1 MIDYDSDDVVDG
13 DHPAHED
20 PSDTPTQRDGFYQRE
35 NRRLRNSAPFR
46 LGVLLTNAVQRP
58 WRIFLLPFT
67 VPYLVFCI
75 GMERIGKRPI
85 PYGDGE
91 DEEARQPRK
100 DSIVLFPTNG
110 VGFGHFTRMY
120 ALAKRWKKRFP
131 SSEVVFFTTMPTLH
145 LLYNDGFP
153 TYHLAGRKKQH
164 NMTASEWNAMVEEQ
178 LSLVFTQHRPTM
190 FVYDGAF
197 PYRGMLNA
205 LNGQRSLKKVWLRRG
220 MFKKGTNIP
229 VDSIEHFDLIV
240 RPEDSVPLKPSE
252 LEHGVKTI
260 SVPPMV
266 LLDNEELIRRN
277 DARKRLGLGLEEQ
290 VVYVQLGAG
299 RINEIGSEV
308 RLTIDAL
315 LAHENVSVVLGESM
329 LGERLSVNLDRVVL
343 LRDYP
348 NSVYFNAFD
357 ASVQAGG
364 YNSYH
369 EMRKFGV
376 PTVFYPNMATGMDD
390 QLARCRQAEAEG
402 WGLVVEKRTKSAIET
417 AVAELLSRPR
427 NPVSEQENGA
437 SILQKVLS
445 EWVDA

>member
-1 MIDYDSDDVVDG
+1 MIDYDSDDVMDG
-13 DHPAHED
+13 DHPAHEE

-153 TYHLAGRKKQH
+153 TYHLAGRKKH
-164 NMTASEWNAMVEEQ
+164 DNMTASEWNAMVEEQ

-205 LNGQRSLKKVWLRRG
+205 LKGQRSLKKVWLRRG

-240 RPEDSVPLKPSE
+240 RPEDSVPLKPTE

-277 DARKRLGLGLEEQ
+277 DARKRLGLGLEEK

-417 AVAELLSRPR
+417 AVAELLSRSR
-427 NPVSEQENGA
+427 SPVSEQENGA

>member
-1 MIDYDSDDVVDG
+1 
-13 DHPAHED
+13 
-20 PSDTPTQRDGFYQRE
+20 
-35 NRRLRNSAPFR
+35 
-46 LGVLLTNAVQRP
+46 
-58 WRIFLLPFT
+58 
-67 VPYLVFCI
+67 
-75 GMERIGKRPI
+75 
-85 PYGDGE
+85 
-91 DEEARQPRK
+91 
-100 DSIVLFPTNG
+100 
-110 VGFGHFTRMY
+110 
-120 ALAKRWKKRFP
+120 
-131 SSEVVFFTTMPTLH
+131 
-145 LLYNDGFP
+145 
-153 TYHLAGRKKQH
+153 
-164 NMTASEWNAMVEEQ
+164 MTASEWNAMVEEQ

-205 LNGQRSLKKVWLRRG
+205 LKGQRSLKKAWLRRG

-266 LLDNEELIRRN
+266 LLDNEELIQRN
-277 DARKRLGLGLEEQ
+277 DARKRLGLGLEEK

-308 RLTIDAL
+308 RLTIEAL

-369 EMRKFGV
+369 EMRRFGV

-402 WGLVVEKRTKSAIET
+402 WGLVVKERTKSAIET

>member
-1 MIDYDSDDVVDG
+1 MIDYDSDDVMDG
-13 DHPAHED
+13 DHQAHEHE
-20 PSDTPTQRDGFYQRE
+20 SHTPTQRDGFYQRE

-58 WRIFLLPFT
+58 WRIIFLPFT

-91 DEEARQPRK
+91 HEEAHQPRK

-153 TYHLAGRKKQH
+153 TYHLAGRKKH
-164 NMTASEWNAMVEEQ
+164 KNMTTSEWNAMVEEQ

-220 MFKKGTNIP
+220 MFKKGSNIP

-240 RPEDSVPLKPSE
+240 RPEDSVPLKPTEIGHS
-252 LEHGVKTI
+252 VKTI

-266 LLDNEELIRRN
+266 LLDHGELIQRN
-277 DARKRLGLGLEEQ
+277 DARKRLGLGLEER

-299 RINEIGSEV
+299 QINEIGSEV

-369 EMRKFGV
+369 EMRKFGI

-402 WGLVVEKRTKSAIET
+402 WGLVVRERTKSAIET

-437 SILQKVLS
+437 SILQVVLS
-445 EWVDA
+445 EWVDT

>member
-1 MIDYDSDDVVDG
+1 MIDYDSDDVMDG

-153 TYHLAGRKKQH
+153 TYHLAGRKKH
-164 NMTASEWNAMVEEQ
+164 DNMTASEWNAMVEEQ

-205 LNGQRSLKKVWLRRG
+205 LKGQRSLKKVWLRRG

-240 RPEDSVPLKPSE
+240 RP
-252 LEHGVKTI
+252 
-260 SVPPMV
+260 
-266 LLDNEELIRRN
+266 R
-277 DARKRLGLGLEEQ
+277 
-290 VVYVQLGAG
+290 
-299 RINEIGSEV
+299 
-308 RLTIDAL
+308 
-315 LAHENVSVVLGESM
+315 
-329 LGERLSVNLDRVVL
+329 
-343 LRDYP
+343 
-348 NSVYFNAFD
+348 
-357 ASVQAGG
+357 
-364 YNSYH
+364 
-369 EMRKFGV
+369 
-376 PTVFYPNMATGMDD
+376 TVF
-390 QLARCRQAEAEG
+390 L
-402 WGLVVEKRTKSAIET
+402 
-417 AVAELLSRPR
+417 
-427 NPVSEQENGA
+427 
-437 SILQKVLS
+437 
-445 EWVDA
+445 